1 MLYDVSK
8 MLTCDD
14 DDGRKVMTVAHM
26 VLVTRCAKIFS
37 YNTFKNK
44 HFAKKINSFDR
55 EEQKQI

>member
-1 MLYDVSK
+1 

-44 HFAKKINSFDR
+44 HFAKK
-55 EEQKQI
+55 EKQFRQRRTKTNITYY

>member
-1 MLYDVSK
+1 

-26 VLVTRCAKIFS
+26 VLVTRCTKIFS
-37 YNTFKNK
+37 NNTFKNK